1 MLRRKKKT
9 PAPTF
14 DEAMLRLDELEQ
26 RMRCWEQQEKQVC
39 EELRK
44 FDSNE
49 TVLRTE
55 IVRMQAKQQAQ
66 QEAVWFALSPAPK
79 M

>member
-1 MLRRKKKT
+1 MLRRKKKA
-9 PAPTF
+9 PSPTF
-14 DEAMLRLDELEQ
+14 DEAMLRLEELET
-26 RMRCWEQQEKQVC
+26 RMRSWEQQEKQLR

-49 TVLRTE
+49 HDIRSE
-55 IVRMQAKQQAQ
+55 IVKMQAKQHIQR
-66 QEAVWFALSPAPK
+66 EATWFALSPAEK